1 MKRITGKAA
10 GSKRHFWGCS
20 AQTADPQ
27 SCTMRR
33 EQEQGIKNAFAT
45 MLNKLAFMPLADLY
59 IELLTAEEAETAGP
73 EAAAIRE
80 KEKSIH
86 EEKDRLTL
94 LLQKGCGEPVL
105 FRERIA
111 ALETG
116 ETALQK
122 EVERISGESLRM
134 REAKDLKRVVS
145 TWKSGRTT
153 DTDQIFTE
161 IADHAT
167 VITGESVTFH
177 LKCGLELMEM
187 LSRSDEQ

>member
-1 MKRITGKAA
+1 
-10 GSKRHFWGCS
+10 
-20 AQTADPQ
+20 
-27 SCTMRR
+27 
-33 EQEQGIKNAFAT
+33 
-45 MLNKLAFMPLADLY
+45 
-59 IELLTAEEAETAGP
+59 
-73 EAAAIRE
+73 
-80 KEKSIH
+80 
-86 EEKDRLTL
+86 
-94 LLQKGCGEPVL
+94 
-105 FRERIA
+105 
-111 ALETG
+111 
-116 ETALQK
+116 
-122 EVERISGESLRM
+122 M